1 MCSCCCDN
9 IIQDIRPQLFDPRNV
24 YQQFQINYFTE
35 SLHNFKAKS
44 MAPDGVPPYLLRQVW
59 RARTKTLKNFKATPA
74 LGVNA
79 ALRACFPNLDSAANP
94 VVVGKWYCPFIFI
107 REGEVGAQMRDSAY
121 YEMTLQQNWEEIH
134 GCYND
139 DDNNYDNNGHVAV
152 DVSVRRE
159 TVLVGG
165 VSMATK
171 RVAVSDGVMWFGA
184 TLELGLSMAIV
195 ERMKWEE
202 ERVGF
207 VWGKSNEDGE
217 IERVVRREE
226 FKGKGMWKRFRCYVL
241 VERFV
246 LERMNGTLVLT
257 WEFRQTHRIRTKW
270 E

>member
-1 MCSCCCDN
+1 M
-9 IIQDIRPQLFDPRNV
+9 
-24 YQQFQINYFTE
+24 
-35 SLHNFKAKS
+35 
-44 MAPDGVPPYLLRQVW
+44 
-59 RARTKTLKNFKATPA
+59 
-74 LGVNA
+74 
-79 ALRACFPNLDSAANP
+79 
-94 VVVGKWYCPFIFI
+94 
-107 REGEVGAQMRDSAY
+107 
-121 YEMTLQQNWEEIH
+121 
-134 GCYND
+134 
-139 DDNNYDNNGHVAV
+139 AV

-217 IERVVRREE
+217 IERDVRREE

-257 WEFRQTHRIRTKW
+257 WEFRHTHRIRTKW